1 MEDFINNKRNHHY
14 ISQAEQRL
22 NALDEDPNT
31 IYKFKK
37 AGSLVVMVGEKAVG
51 IRNNLSAKN
60 LFTFSNSENGENYN
74 FEDIFS
80 RYENNI
86 TLLNRTFNKKMSIN
100 DTNLDKEIYEIFS
113 SKFMNIIR
121 NPYFARLVVEIFSD
135 LEKFIPSSE
144 DINFIN
150 EKIMNFENNN
160 KDLLC
165 QTFGFSEE
173 NYKKWLRI
181 IFFTLGL
188 YKYENGS
195 TPIDYLIEQELLNTR
210 NTIVK
215 IDVYKYDNE
224 RCLIS
229 DRGFCELKVEHG
241 FNLTFNID
249 KKCFASFTFVPG
261 NGEPVDERESYFVVH
276 ENIIDELEKYN
287 SACIEQSHEHVFCSR
302 DQFLYS
308 QEAL

>member
-1 MEDFINNKRNHHY
+1 MKDFINNKRNHHY

-22 NALDEDPNT
+22 NALDENPNK

-37 AGSLVVMVGEKAVG
+37 TGSSVVMVGTKAVG
-51 IRNNLSAKN
+51 IINNLSAKN

-86 TLLNRTFNKKMSIN
+86 TLLNRTFNEKMSIN
-100 DTNLDKEIYEIFS
+100 DENLNKEIYEIFS

-121 NPYFARLVVEIFSD
+121 NPYSARLVVEMFSD

-150 EKIMNFENNN
+150 EKIMNFGNNN
-160 KDLLC
+160 KDILC
-165 QTFGFSEE
+165 QNFGFSED

-181 IFFTLGL
+181 IFLTLGL
-188 YKYENGS
+188 YKHENGS
-195 TPIDYLIEQELLNTR
+195 TPLDYLIKQEFLNTR
-210 NTIVK
+210 NTVVK
-215 IDVYKYDNE
+215 INVYKYDNE

-229 DRGFCELKVEHG
+229 DKGFCELKAEQG

-249 KKCFASFTFVPG
+249 KKCLVSFTFVSG
-261 NGEPVDERESYFVVH
+261 NGETVDEKDSEFVIH
-276 ENIIDELEKYN
+276 NNDIDALKNYN
-287 SACIEQSHEHVFCSR
+287 SACIEQCHEHIFCSS
-302 DQFLYS
+302 DKFLYY